1 MGLRKISEPI
11 KRLWGSKH
19 LDEIV
24 TTGVWHQ
31 PLSRNADTNLGYP
44 VAEAGLL
51 EVHNPADAT
60 MVYQRYTR
68 YNSGD
73 IYHRGAYNGRWA
85 AWRRVQLD

>member
-1 MGLRKISEPI
+1 MALRKISEPI
-11 KRLWGSKH
+11 TRLYSEH

-31 PLSRNADTNLGYP
+31 PLSRNADTDLGYP
-44 VAEAGLL
+44 VGVAGLL
-51 EVHNPADAT
+51 EVHRYPESAMA
-60 MVYQRYTR
+60 YQRYTV

-73 IYHRGAYNGRWA
+73 IYHRGMYNERWA

>member
-1 MGLRKISEPI
+1 MALRKISEPV
-11 KRLWGSKH
+11 KRLWGSEH

-31 PLSRNADTNLGYP
+31 SLSRNADTSMGYP
-44 VAEAGLL
+44 TGMAGLL
-51 EVHNPADAT
+51 EVHTPT
-60 MVYQRYTR
+60 GTGMVYQRYTV

-73 IYHRGAYNGRWA
+73 IYHRGMYNGRWA